1 MSVWKRIEHDGGTD
15 AVAPPVTSGE
25 AGRISSRREAM
36 ATVGPSITI
45 EGEITGEEDLLI
57 EGRIAGKVTLP
68 KNNVTVGSQ
77 GRVRAQVAAS
87 SITVEGEV
95 EGDLFA
101 EEEVVIRP
109 SGTVRGN
116 IVAPRVSLESGC
128 RFKGSI
134 DMERVEEAKELSAR
148 AKRQQ
153 AAKEKVAP
161 PADPGE
167 SLLRT
172 PVQPV
177 ISSTS

>member
-1 MSVWKRIEHDGGTD
+1 MSVWKRIEHDDRTD
-15 AVAPPVTSGE
+15 AATHPVTSGGV
-25 AGRISSRREAM
+25 GRINSRPAAI

-45 EGEITGEEDLLI
+45 EGDVTGEEDLLI
-57 EGRIAGKVTLP
+57 EGRIGGKITLP
-68 KNNVTVGSQ
+68 QNSVTVGSR
-77 GRVRAQVAAS
+77 GRVRAEVTAS

-109 SGTVRGN
+109 TGKVRGN

-134 DMERVEEAKELSAR
+134 DMERVEEAKESAK
-148 AKRQQ
+148 AKRRQ
-153 AAKEKVAP
+153 AAKEKAAP

-172 PVQPV
+172 PVQPA